1 MQETIAEVL
10 INRPSKHLNRTF
22 SYRIP
27 ETMKGAGV
35 GWRCVVNFARR
46 KEEGIILSVHKED
59 TSQLSYKLLDILS
72 LVDSFPWFTEEMIRT
87 ALWISSYY
95 MCTLI
100 DALRLFYIDKKAV
113 KTKITY
119 TVNWEKI
126 EKEPVEDI
134 EGLVDRSVDSLDDK
148 SAALLFGDRLMEYV
162 KQNFLIKKETLA
174 AAHKIPLEKWIVSD
188 RELTD
193 KEKGRS
199 RKQAE
204 LSEFLQAHGSQPVSR
219 LKEKGFST
227 ALIHAFLLNEYGH
240 AVYHRRETYSLI
252 TREGEK
258 KEKTLTEEQEKAVKA
273 LCDSIDRKAYEGF
286 LLNGVTGSG
295 KTEVYLQA
303 ARHALEEG
311 GSALI
316 LVPEIALTSQMTSYF
331 ASIFGDKVVFM
342 HSGLSKGERYNNRMR
357 IMSGESPIVIG
368 SRSAIFMPFKNLRL
382 IVVDEEYDTSYKQ
395 GETPRYNGRDAAK
408 VMAVIYHCPIVL
420 GAATPSIT
428 TYYAACQGKISLLTM
443 KERVFKTPLPQIHVC
458 DLKETPPIDR
468 SGLISAPLISLLQK
482 TILEKN
488 KAILLLNRRGFATT
502 LMCSS
507 CGHVF
512 KCPNCDVSLVYHKE
526 MNRLECHYCETVHPL
541 PGECPVCHGTRI
553 LYLGAGT
560 ERIEEELADFLPK
573 ARVRRFDLDS
583 TRRKNSAREILDD
596 FRQGKFDIL
605 FGTQMVAKGHDIPG
619 VQTVG
624 ILSADSILNIPS
636 YLAAEQTFNLITQCA
651 GRAGRSRKQGEVIL
665 QTYNPSHYVIQCA
678 ARQDYESF
686 YKQELR
692 YRKLLEYPPFA
703 RLMKITCF
711 NEDEKKADSQAGR
724 IHSWLQSVI
733 PRLSGNVKCSAPFS
747 EPIKRVRNL
756 YYISI
761 LVKGK
766 SLTSLK
772 NAMRGTPLF
781 EENDIIIDVDPL

>member
-46 KEEGIILSVHKED
+46 KEEGIILSVHEED

-72 LVDSFPWFTEEMIRT
+72 LVDSFPWFTDEMIRT

-119 TVNWEKI
+119 TVNWKKI

-174 AAHKIPLEKWIVSD
+174 SAHKIPLEKWIVPD

-204 LSEFLQAHGSQPVSR
+204 LSEFLKANGSQPVSR

-240 AVYHRRETYSLI
+240 AVYHRKETYSLI

-286 LLNGVTGSG
+286 LLKGVTGSG

-311 GSALI
+311 DPPSFLCR
-316 LVPEIALTSQMTSYF
+316 
-331 ASIFGDKVVFM
+331 K
-342 HSGLSKGERYNNRMR
+342 
-357 IMSGESPIVIG
+357 SP
-368 SRSAIFMPFKNLRL
+368 SP
-382 IVVDEEYDTSYKQ
+382 
-395 GETPRYNGRDAAK
+395 
-408 VMAVIYHCPIVL
+408 
-420 GAATPSIT
+420 
-428 TYYAACQGKISLLTM
+428 
-443 KERVFKTPLPQIHVC
+443 
-458 DLKETPPIDR
+458 
-468 SGLISAPLISLLQK
+468 
-482 TILEKN
+482 
-488 KAILLLNRRGFATT
+488 
-502 LMCSS
+502 
-507 CGHVF
+507 
-512 KCPNCDVSLVYHKE
+512 
-526 MNRLECHYCETVHPL
+526 
-541 PGECPVCHGTRI
+541 
-553 LYLGAGT
+553 
-560 ERIEEELADFLPK
+560 
-573 ARVRRFDLDS
+573 AR
-583 TRRKNSAREILDD
+583 
-596 FRQGKFDIL
+596 
-605 FGTQMVAKGHDIPG
+605 
-619 VQTVG
+619 
-624 ILSADSILNIPS
+624 
-636 YLAAEQTFNLITQCA
+636 
-651 GRAGRSRKQGEVIL
+651 
-665 QTYNPSHYVIQCA
+665 
-678 ARQDYESF
+678 
-686 YKQELR
+686 
-692 YRKLLEYPPFA
+692 
-703 RLMKITCF
+703 
-711 NEDEKKADSQAGR
+711 
-724 IHSWLQSVI
+724 
-733 PRLSGNVKCSAPFS
+733 
-747 EPIKRVRNL
+747 
-756 YYISI
+756 
-761 LVKGK
+761 
-766 SLTSLK
+766 
-772 NAMRGTPLF
+772 
-781 EENDIIIDVDPL
+781 